1 MEWGGREWEKIGERR
16 DRWVTRR
23 WGREELGLRGGAG
36 REENDKRVTEERSAL
51 IPEIQ
56 HGTRDRPVLC
66 LPALQGYELAP
77 AVPAGQ

>member
-1 MEWGGREWEKIGERR
+1 
-16 DRWVTRR
+16 
-23 WGREELGLRGGAG
+23 LGLRGRAG
-36 REENDKRVTEERSAL
+36 REEKDKRVTEERSAL

-66 LPALQGYELAP
+66 LPAIHGYELAP